1 MTHTYHIQ
9 GMTCNGCKDSVTR
22 AFQSL
27 EGVCQVHVDLEKGTA
42 LLTTASV
49 IQTKLLK
56 EVLPSKF
63 TLIESNTQTVKQ
75 NNVFD
80 RDKKAPQ
87 GSKLEQLKPLFLIF
101 GFLLLVSSALNFRGF
116 TTLDFMLDFMGLF
129 FFVFSLFKFL
139 DLSGF
144 ALSFA
149 MYDPLAKR
157 LPLYGRVY
165 PFLELI
171 LGFLLLAKIQLPIA
185 LLVTVILL
193 SITTI
198 GVCVVLLQKKQITCA
213 CLGTVLKLPMTQAT
227 FIENSVMIFMA
238 TFNKKAST
246 LARLKLQ
253 RS

>member
-27 EGVCQVHVDLEKGTA
+27 EGVSQVHVDLEKGTA

-101 GFLLLVSSALNFRGF
+101 GFLLLISSALNFRGF

-185 LLVTVILL
+185 LLVTVVLL

-238 TFNKKAST
+238 TFILLT
-246 LARLKLQ
+246 HYI
-253 RS
+253 

>member
-1 MTHTYHIQ
+1 MTQTYHIQ

-27 EGVCQVHVDLEKGTA
+27 EGVCQAHVDLEKGTA
-42 LLTTASV
+42 LLTMASV
-49 IQTKLLK
+49 LQTKLLK

-75 NNVFD
+75 NNVFA

-101 GFLLLVSSALNFRGF
+101 GFLVLISSALNFRGF

-165 PFLELI
+165 PFLELT

-238 TFNKKAST
+238 TFILLT
-246 LARLKLQ
+246 HYI
-253 RS
+253 

>member
-1 MTHTYHIQ
+1 MTQTYHIQ

-27 EGVCQVHVDLEKGTA
+27 EGVCQVHVDFEKGTA
-42 LLTTASV
+42 LLTTASI

-101 GFLLLVSSALNFRGF
+101 GFLLLISSVLNFRGF

-165 PFLELI
+165 PFLELT

-238 TFNKKAST
+238 TFILLT
-246 LARLKLQ
+246 HYI
-253 RS
+253 

>member
-1 MTHTYHIQ
+1 MTQTYHIQ
-9 GMTCNGCKDSVTR
+9 GMICNGCKDSVTR

-101 GFLLLVSSALNFRGF
+101 GFLLLISSALNFRGF

-165 PFLELI
+165 PFLELT

-238 TFNKKAST
+238 TFILLT
-246 LARLKLQ
+246 HYI
-253 RS
+253 

>member
-42 LLTTASV
+42 LLTTALV

-165 PFLELI
+165 PFLELT

-238 TFNKKAST
+238 TFILLT
-246 LARLKLQ
+246 HYI
-253 RS
+253 

>member
-1 MTHTYHIQ
+1 MTQTYHIQ

-27 EGVCQVHVDLEKGTA
+27 EGVHQVHVDLEKGTV

-49 IQTKLLK
+49 LQTKLLK
-56 EVLPSKF
+56 QVLPSKF
-63 TLIESNTQTVKQ
+63 TLIESNTQRVKQ
-75 NNVFD
+75 NNEFD

-87 GSKLEQLKPLFLIF
+87 GSKLKQLKPLFLIF
-101 GFLLLVSSALNFRGF
+101 GFLLLISCALNFRGF
-116 TTLDFMLDFMGLF
+116 TRLDFMLDFMGLF

-157 LPLYGRVY
+157 QPLYGRVY
-165 PFLELI
+165 PFLELT

-185 LLVTVILL
+185 LLVTVVLL
-193 SITTI
+193 SITTL

-238 TFNKKAST
+238 TFILFT
-246 LARLKLQ
+246 HYI
-253 RS
+253 

>member
-1 MTHTYHIQ
+1 MTQTYHIQ
-9 GMTCNGCKDSVTR
+9 GMTCNGCKDSVTK

-63 TLIESNTQTVKQ
+63 TLIESNTQRVKQ
-75 NNVFD
+75 NNVFA

-101 GFLLLVSSALNFRGF
+101 GFLLLISSALNFRGF

-171 LGFLLLAKIQLPIA
+171 LGFLFLAKIQLPIA

-193 SITTI
+193 IITTI
-198 GVCVVLLQKKQITCA
+198 GVCIVLLQKKQITCA

-227 FIENSVMIFMA
+227 FIENSVMIFMG
-238 TFNKKAST
+238 TFILLT
-246 LARLKLQ
+246 HYI
-253 RS
+253 

>member
-1 MTHTYHIQ
+1 MTQTYHIQ

-27 EGVCQVHVDLEKGTA
+27 EGVSQVHVDLEKGTA

-101 GFLLLVSSALNFRGF
+101 GFLLLISSALNFRGF

-165 PFLELI
+165 PFLELT

-185 LLVTVILL
+185 LLVTVVLL

-238 TFNKKAST
+238 TFILLT
-246 LARLKLQ
+246 HYI
-253 RS
+253 

>member
-1 MTHTYHIQ
+1 MTQTYHIQ

-49 IQTKLLK
+49 LQTKLLK
-56 EVLPSKF
+56 QVLPSKF
-63 TLIESNTQTVKQ
+63 TLIESNTQRVKQ
-75 NNVFD
+75 NNVFA
-80 RDKKAPQ
+80 RDKKASQ
-87 GSKLEQLKPLFLIF
+87 GSKLKQLKPLFLIF
-101 GFLLLVSSALNFRGF
+101 GFLLLISGALNFRAF
-116 TTLDFMLDFMGLF
+116 TRLDFMLDFMGLF

-165 PFLELI
+165 PFLELT

-185 LLVTVILL
+185 LLVTVVLL

-238 TFNKKAST
+238 TFILLT
-246 LARLKLQ
+246 HYI
-253 RS
+253 

>member
-1 MTHTYHIQ
+1 MTQTYHIQ

-27 EGVCQVHVDLEKGTA
+27 EGVHQVHVDLEKGTA

-49 IQTKLLK
+49 FQTKLLK

-63 TLIESNTQTVKQ
+63 TLIEDNTQRVKQ
-75 NNVFD
+75 NNVFA

-101 GFLLLVSSALNFRGF
+101 GFLLLISGALNFRDF
-116 TTLDFMLDFMGLF
+116 TPLAFMLDFMGLF
-129 FFVFSLFKFL
+129 FLLFSLFKFF

-144 ALSFA
+144 SMSFA

-157 LPLYGRVY
+157 VPLYAMIY
-165 PFLELI
+165 PFLEMI
-171 LGFLLLAKIQLPIA
+171 LGFMLLAQIQVPIT
-185 LLVTVILL
+185 LLVTVIVL
-193 SITTI
+193 
-198 GVCVVLLQKKQITCA
+198 GVTSVGVSMALVQKKQITCA

-238 TFNKKAST
+238 TFI
-246 LARLKLQ
+246 LLKHHI
-253 RS
+253 

>member
-1 MTHTYHIQ
+1 MTQTYHIQ

-49 IQTKLLK
+49 LQTKLLK

-75 NNVFD
+75 NNVFA

-101 GFLLLVSSALNFRGF
+101 GFLLLISSALNFRGF

-185 LLVTVILL
+185 LLVTVIVL

-238 TFNKKAST
+238 TFILLT
-246 LARLKLQ
+246 HYI
-253 RS
+253 

>member
-1 MTHTYHIQ
+1 MTQTYHIQ

-27 EGVCQVHVDLEKGTA
+27 EEVHQVHVDLEKGTA

-56 EVLPSKF
+56 EVLPLKF
-63 TLIESNTQTVKQ
+63 TLIESNTQRVKQ
-75 NNVFD
+75 NNVFE
-80 RDKKAPQ
+80 RDKKA
-87 GSKLEQLKPLFLIF
+87 SEESNLEQLKPLFLIF
-101 GFLLLVSSALNFRGF
+101 GFLLLISCALNFKGF

-129 FFVFSLFKFL
+129 FFFFSLFKFL

-171 LGFLLLAKIQLPIA
+171 LGFLLLAQIHLPIA

-198 GVCVVLLQKKQITCA
+198 GVCVVLLQK
-213 CLGTVLKLPMTQAT
+213 
-227 FIENSVMIFMA
+227 
-238 TFNKKAST
+238 NK
-246 LARLKLQ
+246 
-253 RS
+253 

>member
-1 MTHTYHIQ
+1 MTQTYHIQ

-75 NNVFD
+75 NNVFA

-101 GFLLLVSSALNFRGF
+101 GFLLLISSALNFRGF

-198 GVCVVLLQKKQITCA
+198 GVCIVLLQKKQITCA

-238 TFNKKAST
+238 TFILLT
-246 LARLKLQ
+246 HYI
-253 RS
+253 

>member
-27 EGVCQVHVDLEKGTA
+27 EGVSQVHVDLEKGTA

-101 GFLLLVSSALNFRGF
+101 GFLLLISSALNFRGF

-238 TFNKKAST
+238 TFILLT
-246 LARLKLQ
+246 HYI
-253 RS
+253 

>member
-1 MTHTYHIQ
+1 MTQTYHIQ

-87 GSKLEQLKPLFLIF
+87 GSKLEQLKPLFWIF
-101 GFLLLVSSALNFRGF
+101 GFLLLISSALNFRGF

-171 LGFLLLAKIQLPIA
+171 LGFLLLAKLQLPIA

-238 TFNKKAST
+238 TFILLT
-246 LARLKLQ
+246 HYI
-253 RS
+253 

>member
-1 MTHTYHIQ
+1 MTQTYHIQ

-27 EGVCQVHVDLEKGTA
+27 EGVYQVHVDLEKGTA

-101 GFLLLVSSALNFRGF
+101 GFLLLISSALNFRGF
-116 TTLDFMLDFMGLF
+116 TSLDFMLDFMGLF

-165 PFLELI
+165 PFLELT

-238 TFNKKAST
+238 TFILLT
-246 LARLKLQ
+246 HYI
-253 RS
+253 

>member
-1 MTHTYHIQ
+1 MTQTYHIQ

-75 NNVFD
+75 NNVFA

-101 GFLLLVSSALNFRGF
+101 GFLLLISSALNFRGF

-144 ALSFA
+144 SMSFA

-157 LPLYGRVY
+157 VPLYGRVY

-238 TFNKKAST
+238 TFILLT
-246 LARLKLQ
+246 HYI
-253 RS
+253 

>member
-1 MTHTYHIQ
+1 MTQTYHIQ

-27 EGVCQVHVDLEKGTA
+27 EGVYQVHVDLEKGTA

-63 TLIESNTQTVKQ
+63 TLIEDNTQTVKQ

-101 GFLLLVSSALNFRGF
+101 GFLLLISSALNFREF

-165 PFLELI
+165 PFLELT

-238 TFNKKAST
+238 TFILLT
-246 LARLKLQ
+246 HYI
-253 RS
+253 

>member
-1 MTHTYHIQ
+1 MTQTYHIQ
-9 GMTCNGCKDSVTR
+9 GMICNGCKDSVTR

-27 EGVCQVHVDLEKGTA
+27 KGVDRVEVDLEKGTA
-42 LLTTASV
+42 TLTMDAV
-49 IQTKLLK
+49 IPTNLFK

-63 TLIESNTQTVKQ
+63 TLISPGAQFVKQ
-75 NNVFD
+75 NNLANST
-80 RDKKAPQ
+80 KKTPQ
-87 GSKLEQLKPLFLIF
+87 VSKLEQLKPLFLIF
-101 GFLLLVSSALNFRGF
+101 GFLLLISGALNFREH

-129 FFVFSLFKFL
+129 FFVFSLFKFF

-157 LPLYGRVY
+157 VPVYGIIY

-171 LGFLLLAKIQLPIA
+171 LGFLLLAQVQLPIT
-185 LLVTVILL
+185 LLVSIILL
-193 SITTI
+193 GTTTI
-198 GVCVVLLQKKQITCA
+198 GVSITLLQKKQITCA

-238 TFNKKAST
+238 TFILLNHFI
-246 LARLKLQ
+246 
-253 RS
+253 

>member
-1 MTHTYHIQ
+1 MTQTYHIQ

-27 EGVCQVHVDLEKGTA
+27 EGVYQVHVDLEKGTA

-63 TLIESNTQTVKQ
+63 TLIEDNTQTVKQ

-101 GFLLLVSSALNFRGF
+101 GFLLLISSALNFRGF

-185 LLVTVILL
+185 LLVTVVLL

-238 TFNKKAST
+238 TFILLT
-246 LARLKLQ
+246 HYI
-253 RS
+253 

>member
-1 MTHTYHIQ
+1 MTQTYHIQ

-63 TLIESNTQTVKQ
+63 TLIESNTQRVKQ

-101 GFLLLVSSALNFRGF
+101 GFLLLISSALNFRGF

-185 LLVTVILL
+185 LLVTVIVL

-238 TFNKKAST
+238 TFILLT
-246 LARLKLQ
+246 HYI
-253 RS
+253 

>member
-1 MTHTYHIQ
+1 MTQTYHIQ

-27 EGVCQVHVDLEKGTA
+27 EGVCQAHVDLEKGTA

-75 NNVFD
+75 NNVFA

-101 GFLLLVSSALNFRGF
+101 GFLVLISSALNFRGF

-171 LGFLLLAKIQLPIA
+171 LGFLLLAKLQLPIA

-238 TFNKKAST
+238 TFILLT
-246 LARLKLQ
+246 HYI
-253 RS
+253 

>member
-1 MTHTYHIQ
+1 MTQTYHIQ

-27 EGVCQVHVDLEKGTA
+27 EGVHQVHVDLENGTA

-49 IQTKLLK
+49 LQTKLLK
-56 EVLPSKF
+56 QVLPSKF
-63 TLIESNTQTVKQ
+63 TLIEDNTQRVKQ
-75 NNVFD
+75 NNEFD

-87 GSKLEQLKPLFLIF
+87 GSKLKQLKPLFLIF
-101 GFLLLVSSALNFRGF
+101 GFLLLISCALNFRGF
-116 TTLDFMLDFMGLF
+116 TRLDFMLDFMGLF

-157 LPLYGRVY
+157 QPLYGRVY
-165 PFLELI
+165 PFLELT

-185 LLVTVILL
+185 LLVTVVLL

-238 TFNKKAST
+238 TFILFT
-246 LARLKLQ
+246 HYIQ
-253 RS
+253 

>member
-1 MTHTYHIQ
+1 MTQTYHIQ

-27 EGVCQVHVDLEKGTA
+27 EGVYQVHVDLEKGTA

-101 GFLLLVSSALNFRGF
+101 GFLLLISCALNFRGF
-116 TTLDFMLDFMGLF
+116 TRLDFMLDFMGLF

-165 PFLELI
+165 PFLELT

-238 TFNKKAST
+238 TFILLT
-246 LARLKLQ
+246 HYI
-253 RS
+253 

>member
-1 MTHTYHIQ
+1 MTQTYHIQ

-27 EGVCQVHVDLEKGTA
+27 EGVYQVHVDLEKGTA

-101 GFLLLVSSALNFRGF
+101 GFLLLISSALNFRGF
-116 TTLDFMLDFMGLF
+116 TRLDFMLDFMGLF

-165 PFLELI
+165 PFLELT

-238 TFNKKAST
+238 TFILLT
-246 LARLKLQ
+246 HYI
-253 RS
+253 

>member
-27 EGVCQVHVDLEKGTA
+27 EGVSQVHVDLEKGTA

-101 GFLLLVSSALNFRGF
+101 GFLLLISSALNFRGF

-165 PFLELI
+165 PFLELT

-238 TFNKKAST
+238 TFILLT
-246 LARLKLQ
+246 HYI
-253 RS
+253 

>member
-1 MTHTYHIQ
+1 MTQTYHIQ

-27 EGVCQVHVDLEKGTA
+27 EGVHRVHVDLEKGTA
-42 LLTTASV
+42 LLTTASD

-63 TLIESNTQTVKQ
+63 TLIEPNTQTVKQ
-75 NNVFD
+75 NNVFAS
-80 RDKKAPQ
+80 DKKGPQ

-101 GFLLLVSSALNFRGF
+101 GFLLLISSALNFRGF

-157 LPLYGRVY
+157 IPLYGRVY

-171 LGFLLLAKIQLPIA
+171 LGFLFLAKIQLPIA

-238 TFNKKAST
+238 TFILLT
-246 LARLKLQ
+246 HYI
-253 RS
+253 

>member
-1 MTHTYHIQ
+1 MTQTYHIQ

-42 LLTTASV
+42 LLNTASV
-49 IQTKLLK
+49 LQTKLLK

-75 NNVFD
+75 NNVFA

-87 GSKLEQLKPLFLIF
+87 GSKLEQLKPLFWIF
-101 GFLLLVSSALNFRGF
+101 GFLLLISSALNFRGF

-171 LGFLLLAKIQLPIA
+171 LGFLLLAKLQLPIA
-185 LLVTVILL
+185 LLVTVIVL

-238 TFNKKAST
+238 TFILLT
-246 LARLKLQ
+246 HYI
-253 RS
+253 

>member
-1 MTHTYHIQ
+1 MTQTYHIQ

-27 EGVCQVHVDLEKGTA
+27 EGVYQVHVDLEKGTA

-49 IQTKLLK
+49 LQTKLLK

-75 NNVFD
+75 NNVFA

-101 GFLLLVSSALNFRGF
+101 GFLLLISSALNFRGF

-171 LGFLLLAKIQLPIA
+171 LGFLLLAKLQLPIA

-238 TFNKKAST
+238 TFILLT
-246 LARLKLQ
+246 HYI
-253 RS
+253 

>member
-1 MTHTYHIQ
+1 MTQTYHIQ

-27 EGVCQVHVDLEKGTA
+27 EGVYQVHVDLEKGTA

-63 TLIESNTQTVKQ
+63 TLIEDNTQTVKQ

-101 GFLLLVSSALNFRGF
+101 GFLLLISSALNFRGF

-165 PFLELI
+165 PFLELT

-238 TFNKKAST
+238 TFILLT
-246 LARLKLQ
+246 HYI
-253 RS
+253 